1 MADISQQHLTEEKE
15 KDHIHSIALALM
27 VLRKYQLII
36 LMVQIVMENIGTKYF
51 QVKMRKIVKSKDNN
65 IKSFLFRYAQW

>member
-1 MADISQQHLTEEKE
+1 MVDISQQHLTEEKE

-51 QVKMRKIVKSKDNN
+51 QVKMRK
-65 IKSFLFRYAQW
+65 

>member
-1 MADISQQHLTEEKE
+1 
-15 KDHIHSIALALM
+15 M

-51 QVKMRKIVKSKDNN
+51 QVKMRK
-65 IKSFLFRYAQW
+65 

>member
-36 LMVQIVMENIGTKYF
+36 QIVMENIGEIFSGKDE
-51 QVKMRKIVKSKDNN
+51 KIVKSKDNN
-65 IKSFLFRYAQW
+65 IKSFYLVYAQ

>member
-27 VLRKYQLII
+27 VRESISLITDGG
-36 LMVQIVMENIGTKYF
+36 VMENIGTKYF
-51 QVKMRKIVKSKDNN
+51 QVKMRK
-65 IKSFLFRYAQW
+65 